1 MHGLILNSFNRFVRD
16 ELGLTPA
23 PAEYALDAAYPDHE
37 LARLVAETA
46 GAASVEPEE
55 LLRRFGRYAAAVE
68 FRRLYPDYYTEAGGT
83 RTFLLGVEERIHE
96 LVRGAIPGAY
106 PPHLRVVPLG
116 AEGVVVTY
124 TSERQLC
131 SMLEGLIEGVAGYY
145 GESFAISHV
154 ECMRRGDIACA
165 VFVEPP
171 QAFS

>member
-1 MHGLILNSFNRFVRD
+1 MHGLILTSFDRFVRE

-23 PAEYALDAAYPDHE
+23 PVEYALDTAYPDHE
-37 LARLVAETA
+37 FARLVAQAA
-46 GAASVEPEE
+46 GAASVEPQE

-68 FRRLYPDYYTEAGGT
+68 FLRLYPDYYAESGGT
-83 RTFLLGVEERIHE
+83 RRFLLGVEDRIHE
-96 LVRGAIPGAY
+96 LVRSAIPGAY

-116 AEGVVVTY
+116 AGGVVVTY
-124 TSERQLC
+124 TSERLLC

-145 GESFAISHV
+145 GEQFAISHV

-171 QAFS
+171 DEAV